1 MVRPIMKDPI
11 FLAQPS
17 APATA
22 EDLPVGQ
29 DLLDTLAAHAD
40 GCVGMAANM
49 IGVSKRI
56 IVFLNEG
63 GPSLMFNPKILRRS
77 GPYHTEEGCLSLPGR
92 AGDQAVPLHQ
102 SGVSERGLPDPVEN
116 LHRVSCPDHP
126 ARD

>member
-11 FLAQPS
+11 FNRY
-17 APATA
+17 TYR
-22 EDLPVGQ
+22 DLPVGQ

-63 GPSLMFNPKILRRS
+63 GPSLMFNPKILKRS
-77 GPYHTEEGCLSLPGR
+77 GALSNGGGLPLPPR
-92 AGDQAVPLHQ
+92 PAGDQAVPLHQ
-102 SGVSERGLPDPVEN
+102 SGVSERGLPAPVEN
-116 LHRVSCPDHP
+116 LHRFSRPDHP

>member
-63 GPSLMFNPKILRRS
+63 GPSLMFNPKILKRS

-92 AGDQAVPLHQ
+92 RETKRYRSIKVEYQNEAYR
-102 SGVSERGLPDPVEN
+102 SVS
-116 LHRVSCPDHP
+116 
-126 ARD
+126 